1 MYKKQLINSC
11 STLFGQ
17 AKRTNLL
24 HYLRRRRE
32 SLSICAFDHTVP
44 HAHRD
49 RTASRLEVGTNQAKA
64 WSISRPIQGALKLD
78 LVEKPTIR
86 PIYPARD
93 FDHKKRHVVIL
104 LYIFSLHTAGS
115 ISAVDRAAAVYI
127 SPCVC
132 GVLPLIIIIIYMCTS
147 V

>member
-1 MYKKQLINSC
+1 MARALILKRRRTVHILHTHAAYMYKKQLINSC

-64 WSISRPIQGALKLD
+64 
-78 LVEKPTIR
+78 
-86 PIYPARD
+86 
-93 FDHKKRHVVIL
+93 
-104 LYIFSLHTAGS
+104 
-115 ISAVDRAAAVYI
+115 
-127 SPCVC
+127 
-132 GVLPLIIIIIYMCTS
+132 
-147 V
+147 